1 MASAVEAMM
10 ASVHM
15 KPPVDYLFSPV
26 DVDAVPYWRLVL
38 RGCSQL
44 CFQSNE
50 LTGLLFLAAVFVASP
65 ISAAYLLVAGIM
77 APAGRMLFGEP
88 KDIVASG
95 LPGLNPGLVALALPA
110 FFHTGWSNVGMW
122 GVLVASIVVTSL
134 LVSLLL
140 TFVPFPI
147 SAFPFL
153 LVFWMLCALAP
164 QLDFLQP
171 ITHTPVDFTF
181 HPLVAVLH
189 SLGQALFSS
198 SIWSGVLFLI
208 GVLLSNWRH
217 GVIALM
223 GAVIGTLVSY
233 YYRDVD
239 AGSVNLGLYGFNG
252 VLSAVSVFVICGGQL
267 RLAILGALIA
277 TILTPAIADLGLLTL
292 AAPFVF
298 TVWLMLA
305 LGWAG
310 EHWFDEPPAHVAA
323 ADAATQPSHSYRGE

>member
-1 MASAVEAMM
+1 
-10 ASVHM
+10 M
-15 KPPVDYLFSPV
+15 KAPVDYIFPPV
-26 DVDAVPYWRLVL
+26 EAGLVPYWRLVL

-88 KDIVASG
+88 RGIVESG
-95 LPGLNPGLVALALPA
+95 LTGLNPGLMALALPA
-110 FFHTGWSNVGMW
+110 FFHTGWLNAGMW

-140 TFVPFPI
+140 TFVPFQI

-153 LVFWMLCALAP
+153 LVFWVLWALAP
-164 QLDFLQP
+164 QIDVLQP
-171 ITHTPVDFTF
+171 LAHTPVDVTF
-181 HPLVAVLH
+181 RPLLAVLH
-189 SLGQALFSS
+189 GLGQALFSS
-198 SIWSGVLFLI
+198 SLWSGVLFLI

-217 GVIALM
+217 GLIALM

-239 AGSVNLGLYGFNG
+239 VGSVNLGLYGFNG

-277 TILTPAIADLGLLTL
+277 TMLTPAIADLGLPTL
-292 AAPFVF
+292 AAPLVL
-298 TVWLMLA
+298 TSWLMLA
-305 LGWAG
+305 LGWVG
-310 EHWFDEPPAHVAA
+310 ENWFDEPPARVAA
-323 ADAATQPSHSYRGE
+323 AVAVTQPLHSNRGE